1 MKEHAAALA
10 HYKRTDPV
18 MHKAARTHVAS
29 MQPRKALRTNA
40 ALFAALAESVVSQ
53 QLAVKAADAIW
64 ARVLVACGGNVTPE
78 SIRATPLASLRK
90 AGLSN
95 AKAKTLKELA
105 KAMQNGLS
113 LTSLRTLSREEAE
126 ERLTKVWGIGPWT
139 CEMFLMFALAHPDI
153 FSARDLGLIR
163 SMEAL
168 YGLKSPSRERLEKIA
183 LKWSPH
189 RSLACRVLWRARD
202 EVKK

>member
-1 MKEHAAALA
+1 MDAYNDALA
-10 HYKRTDPV
+10 HYKRTDPI
-18 MHKAARTHVAS
+18 MHAAARRHSAS
-29 MQPRKALRTNA
+29 MPPRKALRTNA

-64 ARVLVACGGNVTPE
+64 ARVLVACGGKVTQE

-153 FSARDLGLIR
+153 FSARDLGLVR

-189 RSLACRVLWRARD
+189 RSLACRILWRARD
-202 EVKK
+202 AK